1 MIENKAYLSVVSP
14 VYLAEGIIDEL
25 VKRITEE
32 VSKKSKET
40 SGLFK
45 KAYILF
51 LLFKYVPLFCE
62 KEKTFD
68 SVLK

>member
-1 MIENKAYLSVVSP
+1 MLVSTSKEQREKN
-14 VYLAEGIIDEL
+14 LRFL
-25 VKRITEE
+25 MEE

-51 LLFKYVPLFCE
+51 LLFKYVPLFRE